1 MRAVRK
7 IKRRSRCGFTLIEVL
22 VTSVLVTVA
31 VVATMGGIR
40 TIMATQSKAQ
50 TADLLQ
56 RLASEKLDDSRYL
69 SSPDANGT
77 SGDFTDRGYPDI
89 TWNMQVQ
96 AAGVTNLDQV
106 TVTAT
111 RGSDSEELTTM
122 MYAAPATTTGTTTAA
137 GTAAGAT
144 GGG

>member
-1 MRAVRK
+1 MAAAK
-7 IKRRSRCGFTLIEVL
+7 GTIRRSRHGFTIVEVL
-22 VTSVLVTVA
+22 VTSVLVAVA

-40 TIMATQSKAQ
+40 SIMNAQSKAQ

-77 SGDFTDRGYPDI
+77 SGDFSDRGYPDI
-89 TWNMQVQ
+89 SWSMAVQ

-111 RGSDSEELTTM
+111 RGNDSQALTTM
-122 MYAAPATTTGTTTAA
+122 MYVAPATTTTTTGA
-137 GTAAGAT
+137 GGTGGATT